1 MVYLK
6 CENGLT
12 QFAGKY
18 VYGLVGKV
26 SKKDPYILQ
35 PEGKDFQQT

>member
-1 MVYLK
+1 MVYLN

-18 VYGLVGKV
+18 VRTRLK
-26 SKKDPYILQ
+26 SIEKRPLQ
-35 PEGKDFQQT
+35 TGGKDFQQT